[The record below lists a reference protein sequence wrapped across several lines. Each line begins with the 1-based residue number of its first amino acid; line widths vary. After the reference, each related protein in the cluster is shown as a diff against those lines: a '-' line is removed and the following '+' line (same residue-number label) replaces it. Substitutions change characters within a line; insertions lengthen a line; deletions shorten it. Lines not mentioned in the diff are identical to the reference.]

1 MRLGVLD
8 IGSNS
13 AQFLVVDASRGAPPL
28 PLRALKEPVLLGE
41 DIDAAGVITA
51 DGAQRV
57 ADAVERVLS
66 EATRYDVDSF
76 YAFVT
81 AAIRDAPNQR
91 AVLDKIEAASGIR
104 PQFLSGVQ
112 EARLTYLAVRHWFG
126 WCAGTLLMLDIG
138 GGSMEIALGRDAEPS
153 LALSLPLGAGRL
165 TRAFFAQ
172 DPPRRSELELMRR
185 HIRDCLGQVRDRLL
199 WEGTPRHVIGSS
211 KTFKQLARLSGA
223 APQRHGPFVAR
234 TLRRGQVHGSVRKLA
249 AMPAEKRAALRGV
262 SPARASQILAGAM
275 VADATMAALD
285 IDCLEVSPWALREGV
300 VLEHISTRVDSDR
313 TLPLHALE
321 LPRHGPESPVSVLPR
336 RM

>member
-81 AAIRDAPNQR
+81 AAIRDAPNQQ

-211 KTFKQLARLSGA
+211 KTFKQ
-223 APQRHGPFVAR
+223 
-234 TLRRGQVHGSVRKLA
+234 HGSVRKLA

-313 TLPLHALE
+313 TLPLHALK

-336 RM
+336 RV